1 MKNMSIA
8 MWTEGKPPMSLPY
21 LHPHVPK

>member
-8 MWTEGKPPMSLPY
+8 IWTEGKPPMSLPY